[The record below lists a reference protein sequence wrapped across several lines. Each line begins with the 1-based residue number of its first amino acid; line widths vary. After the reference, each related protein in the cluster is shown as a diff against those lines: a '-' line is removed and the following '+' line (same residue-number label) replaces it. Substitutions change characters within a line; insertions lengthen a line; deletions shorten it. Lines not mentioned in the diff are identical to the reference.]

1 MEIIDVFDIIL
12 GETNV
17 KEFPLDIQ
25 AFCVCVCVR
34 HSTIAFDIC
43 QSSTKQ

>member
-25 AFCVCVCVR
+25 AFCVCVCASQHNSIR
-34 HSTIAFDIC
+34 HLP
-43 QSSTKQ
+43 KLN